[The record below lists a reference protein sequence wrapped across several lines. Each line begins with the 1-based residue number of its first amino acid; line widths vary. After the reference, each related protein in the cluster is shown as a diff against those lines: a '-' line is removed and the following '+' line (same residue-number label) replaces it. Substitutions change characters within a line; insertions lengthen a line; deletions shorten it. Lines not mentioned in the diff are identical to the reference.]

1 MIPADILTML
11 FIALALAVFFV
22 IAIALLRWMAS
33 ILVRRAE
40 LRRRMAEPETHGDA
54 GGMPLPSEPGDEFY
68 AKRRA
73 GDKI

>member
-1 MIPADILTML
+1 MIEDFSAAALIAGWLVL
-11 FIALALAVFFV
+11 FFALAFLA
-22 IAIALLRWMAS
+22 LRR
-33 ILVRRAE
+33 IVDVLVRRATK
-40 LRRRMAEPETHGDA
+40 RRRMAEPETHGDA